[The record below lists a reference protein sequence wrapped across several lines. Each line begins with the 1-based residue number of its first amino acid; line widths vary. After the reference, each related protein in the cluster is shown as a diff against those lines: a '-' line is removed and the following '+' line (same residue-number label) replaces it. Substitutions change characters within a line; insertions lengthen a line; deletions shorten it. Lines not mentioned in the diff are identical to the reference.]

1 MIINFEI
8 FDDGWNLIG
17 SDRSDMGYVEL
28 PPWPEEMRVSGTLRQ
43 WQKVA
48 FKGEELIGVLWRS
61 ESGTIKIDLYPYDQ
75 VVVVLRGNLVL
86 RETDGREKHFEP
98 GSTFLLPRGFKG
110 LWIMEN
116 GDYEELVVVERST
129 FLRHE

>member
-1 MIINFEI
+1 MMINFEI
-8 FDDGWNLIG
+8 FDDNWNQIG
-17 SDRSDMGYVEL
+17 FDQGATGYVEL
-28 PPWPEEMRVSGTLRQ
+28 PPWPEEMRVSGSLRQ

-48 FKGEELIGVLWRS
+48 FKGEELIGFLWCS
-61 ESGTIKIDLYPYDQ
+61 ESGTIKIDHYPYDQ
-75 VVVVLRGNLVL
+75 TVIVLRGNLTL
-86 RETDGREKHFEP
+86 KETDGREQQFEQ
-98 GSTFLLPRGFKG
+98 GSTFLFPRGFKG